1 MKISK
6 KNVEELLIQN
16 NFDTNQTYDIK
27 LTTSDNFNRYFL
39 SSDYIEKVSDITFSQ
54 EKTKVSSLKKGD
66 WIFIKNTEVITNDN
80 IYTIDLKKYTDNIS
94 NPTFV
99 FSFNDELKEISSYL
113 NISLYAVKSLLSCED
128 AQYENHLP
136 KLKKYIKDKYGIV
149 EENDTLTSFSN
160 LKKYALENFVFK
172 TKRFLKIDNQFL
184 KFLTFA
190 IVSQVQLN
198 SLTFFKNLFTNNE
211 IQIIKNY
218 LESITN
224 SPIIDNS
231 DFLKIVDPAL
241 CNLILDLR
249 NNKEYFLNL
258 FSNIDVSFLKYF
270 LKEMENTLYLVST
283 DMSFLFSLKF
293 LYQINN
299 QCLAINFKN
308 TCEILKDD
316 FEKLDSTLITSSF
329 GYYLQIKDIKV
340 YSNKLEKLK
349 VIEHVG

>member
-1 MKISK
+1 M
-6 KNVEELLIQN
+6 
-16 NFDTNQTYDIK
+16 
-27 LTTSDNFNRYFL
+27 
-39 SSDYIEKVSDITFSQ
+39 
-54 EKTKVSSLKKGD
+54 
-66 WIFIKNTEVITNDN
+66 
-80 IYTIDLKKYTDNIS
+80 
-94 NPTFV
+94 
-99 FSFNDELKEISSYL
+99 
-113 NISLYAVKSLLSCED
+113 
-128 AQYENHLP
+128 
-136 KLKKYIKDKYGIV
+136 
-149 EENDTLTSFSN
+149 
-160 LKKYALENFVFK
+160 
-172 TKRFLKIDNQFL
+172 
-184 KFLTFA
+184 
-190 IVSQVQLN
+190 
-198 SLTFFKNLFTNNE
+198 FTNNE